1 MAAKSAHEAAKA
13 KAAKEKKILIA
24 LVVPLA
30 IALFFAY
37 HTVTKLHSSAAPTAV
52 APAATPA
59 TATTASSSSTASSTP
74 ATTVSGTPV
83 SATLPTAPAPPPD
96 AGKLSRLTLFASKD
110 PFFDAGPK
118 VAASSGQSGSQGKQS
133 KQSKQSK
140 QPAAPPAAAVIG
152 VNGHLMAVSLG
163 QAFPVT
169 KDSTTNGI
177 FRLVGLTAKT
187 AKVAVVGG
195 SYTTGAHALTL
206 TVDSVVSLV
215 NTADG
220 KRYTLVL
227 YPPNTPTPG
236 VTQATPPTTSTT
248 TTTGP

>member
-37 HTVTKLHSSAAPTAV
+37 HTVTKLHQSTAPTAV

-59 TATTASSSSTASSTP
+59 KATTASATP
-74 ATTVSGTPV
+74 ATTVATGTPI
-83 SATLPTAPAPPPD
+83 SATLPSAPVPPPD
-96 AGKLSRLTLFASKD
+96 AGKLSRLSLFSSKD
-110 PFFDAGPK
+110 PFFDSGPH
-118 VAASSGQSGSQGKQS
+118 VASSSDQSQQQS
-133 KQSKQSK
+133 KQAKQK
-140 QPAAPPAAAVIG
+140 AVPPAAAVIG
-152 VNGHLMAVSLG
+152 VNGRLSDVSVG
-163 QAFPVT
+163 QVFPAT
-169 KDSTTNGI
+169 KDPATNGI
-177 FRLVGLTAKT
+177 FRLVALTAKT

-206 TVDSVVSLV
+206 SVDSVVTLV

-227 YPPNTPTPG
+227 YPQGTPAPG
-236 VTQATPPTTSTT
+236 ASPTT

>member
-1 MAAKSAHEAAKA
+1 MAKKSAHEAAKA

-37 HTVTKLHSSAAPTAV
+37 HTVSKLHQSSAPEAV

-59 TATTASSSSTASSTP
+59 TGTTAASTTP
-74 ATTVSGTPV
+74 TATVSTGTPV
-83 SATLPTAPAPPPD
+83 SATLPIAPAPPSD
-96 AGKLSRLTLFASKD
+96 AGKLTRMTFLASKD
-110 PFFDAGPK
+110 PFFDGGPHATTGGGGNTNSK
-118 VAASSGQSGSQGKQS
+118 PQKQS
-133 KQSKQSK
+133 KQSKQS
-140 QPAAPPAAAVIG
+140 AAPPADAVIG
-152 VNGHLMAVSLG
+152 VNGRLAVVAVG
-163 QAFPVT
+163 QAFPAT
-169 KDSTTNGI
+169 NDPTTNGV
-177 FRLVGLTAKT
+177 FRLVGLTAKA

-195 SYTTGAHALTL
+195 SYTTGAHALKL
-206 TVDSVVSLV
+206 TMNSVVTLV

-227 YPPNTPTPG
+227 YPPDTPAPG
-236 VTQATPPTTSTT
+236 ASQQTATTTTTTT

>member
-1 MAAKSAHEAAKA
+1 MAPKSAHEAAKA
-13 KAAKEKKILIA
+13 KAAKEKKILIVLA
-24 LVVPLA
+24 VPLA

-37 HTVTKLHSSAAPTAV
+37 HTVTKLNHSSAPEAV
-52 APAATPA
+52 APAATPTSA
-59 TATTASSSSTASSTP
+59 ASASSTTP
-74 ATTVSGTPV
+74 TATVSNGTPV

-96 AGKLSRLTLFASKD
+96 AGKLSRMTLLSTKD

-118 VAASSGQSGSQGKQS
+118 VTASGGSGGQTQTQNQSTQPKQ
-133 KQSKQSK
+133 K
-140 QPAAPPAAAVIG
+140 AVPPADAVIS
-152 VNGHLMAVSLG
+152 VNGRIALVSVG

-169 KDSTTNGI
+169 KNPATNGV

-195 SYTTGAHALTL
+195 SYTTGAHVLTL
-206 TVDSVVSLV
+206 TVNSVVTLL

-227 YPPNTPTPG
+227 YPVGTPAPG
-236 VTQATPPTTSTT
+236 ATQATATTTTT